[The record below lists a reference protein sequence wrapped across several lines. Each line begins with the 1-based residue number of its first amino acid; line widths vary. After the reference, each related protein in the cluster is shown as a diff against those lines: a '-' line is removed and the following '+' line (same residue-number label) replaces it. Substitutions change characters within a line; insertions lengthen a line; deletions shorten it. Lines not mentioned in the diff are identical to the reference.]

1 MSECSLLQFQAEMQ
15 IPVEDL
21 QEMASLLSLL
31 SSFLHSVSLV
41 ESFVNHDSP
50 SFPSITALFRRL
62 DTSYTQIC
70 LYSLLESD
78 HHVRSPS
85 RPHS

>member
-1 MSECSLLQFQAEMQ
+1 MSECSLLQFQADMQ
-15 IPVEDL
+15 IHVEDL
-21 QEMASLLSLL
+21 QEIASLMTLQSY
-31 SSFLHSVSLV
+31 FLHSVSQV
-41 ESFVNHDSP
+41 VSFVNHDSP
-50 SFPSITALFRRL
+50 SFPSIAALFRRL

>member
-21 QEMASLLSLL
+21 QEMASVLSLL
-31 SSFLHSVSLV
+31 SSFLHSVSQV

-50 SFPSITALFRRL
+50 SFPSIAALFRRL

>member
-31 SSFLHSVSLV
+31 SSFLHSVSQV

-50 SFPSITALFRRL
+50 SFPSISSHLQPQDRL
-62 DTSYTQIC
+62 A
-70 LYSLLESD
+70 SLGGCSGR
-78 HHVRSPS
+78 H
-85 RPHS
+85 

>member
-15 IPVEDL
+15 MPVEDL
-21 QEMASLLSLL
+21 QEMASLLSML

-62 DTSYTQIC
+62 DTSCTQIC